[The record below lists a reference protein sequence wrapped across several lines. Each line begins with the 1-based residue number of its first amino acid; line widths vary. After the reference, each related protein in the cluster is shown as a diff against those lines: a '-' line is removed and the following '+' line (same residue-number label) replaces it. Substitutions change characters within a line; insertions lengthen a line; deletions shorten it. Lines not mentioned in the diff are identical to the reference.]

1 MNTAPASGNDFLLEA
16 REVQKYFPIRGGVF
30 SRLTGHLKAVD
41 GVSFSIGKG
50 ETFGVVGESGCG
62 KTTLGRV
69 LLRLIEPTA
78 GQVVFKGQRISDIPL
93 KDFRPLRRDM
103 QIVFQDPFASLHPR
117 MRVGATIGEPLKLH
131 ALGDRE
137 QRNNRVQELIEVVG
151 LDPYHLRKYPHEFS
165 GGQQQRIVIARA
177 LSLNPALI
185 ICDEPVSALDV
196 SIQSQI
202 LNLLQELQ
210 RRFNLT
216 YLFISHDLSV
226 IRHVST
232 TVAVM
237 YLGKLVEMAPVDELF
252 ENPLHPYT
260 EALFSAIPTTDPK
273 LRRDR
278 ILLEGDVPSPVDITP
293 GCRFSSRCRYRMDR
307 CTKEEPDFENK
318 GNDHLLRCYLH

>member
-1 MNTAPASGNDFLLEA
+1 MTESNEFLLEA

-30 SRLTGHLKAVD
+30 SRLRGYLKAVD
-41 GVSFSIGKG
+41 GVSFSIRRG

-78 GQVVFKGQRISDIPL
+78 GEVIFNKQNISEIPL
-93 KDFRPLRRDM
+93 NSFRPIRRDM
-103 QIVFQDPFASLHPR
+103 QIIFQDPFASLHPR
-117 MRVGATIGEPLKLH
+117 MKIGSIIGEPLKLH
-131 ALGDRE
+131 GLASRE
-137 QRNNRVQELIEVVG
+137 QRNRRIEELVEVVG
-151 LDPYHLRKYPHEFS
+151 MDPYHLRKYPHEFS

-177 LSLNPALI
+177 LALNPALI
-185 ICDEPVSALDV
+185 VCDEPVSALDV

-202 LNLLQELQ
+202 LNLLLELQ
-210 RRFNLT
+210 RQFDLT

-226 IRHVST
+226 IRHIST

-252 ENPLHPYT
+252 EKPLHPYT
-260 EALFSAIPTTDPK
+260 EALFSAIPTTDPN
-273 LRRDR
+273 LRRER
-278 ILLEGDVPSPVDITP
+278 ILLEGDVPSPVDIPP
-293 GCRFSSRCRYRMDR
+293 GCRFQSRCRYRMDR

-318 GNDHLLRCYLH
+318 GNGHYIRCYLH